1 MIIKYNDNELLY
13 LISEKDDTALEII
26 LKKYEPL
33 VKAKLLRFR
42 IKNANFEDFYQECF
56 MILYKCVQRYR
67 DDKKVAFCSYVGIAI
82 NYCIQNILKREKDYF
97 YDVVLVKEE
106 DIDYIT
112 ILEENV
118 DGYCFGTLG
127 EYAIKTTN
135 SLSEDN
141 IPKNAK
147 VFNKKSMSHNKLV
160 KNLLNENLNQ
170 GKYKKGNS
178 NDGNSNE
185 GNLNDGNLNVFISKL
200 SNLEKEIYGKHLKGY
215 KACEIASIMLLDI
228 TTVYNA
234 LKRARIKLK
243 KYYL

>member
-42 IKNANFEDFYQECF
+42 IKNTNFEDFYQECF

-112 ILEENV
+112 ILEDNV

-127 EYAIKTTN
+127 EYAVKTN
-135 SLSEDN
+135 NHLSEDG
-141 IPKNAK
+141 IIKNTNS
-147 VFNKKSMSHNKLV
+147 FNKKSMTYNKLT
-160 KNLLNENLNQ
+160 KSLLNESSYQEN
-170 GKYKKGNS
+170 K
-178 NDGNSNE
+178 NE
-185 GNLNDGNLNVFISKL
+185 GNLNTFISKL

-243 KYYL
+243 KYN